1 MSESRH
7 GRVRFP
13 RLALERSSRG
23 ASLLALLA
31 LAATVFASC
40 GGGSSSTASE
50 NGPPA
55 TTGSSVVYDFTKGDS
70 LSPRGGWVFHDSR
83 WALDTVPGT
92 DGTVGLPFRYPGVEP
107 GEYGMSE
114 MRFSMARGH
123 EFWISFRWHVP
134 ANYHHRHDTRLG
146 ILPSQRVGWQ
156 LGDTVVGTD
165 GASSGVIS
173 QQDSTG
179 VFLRFAAKSYY
190 NEVWIGQVRNRN
202 RSAVATS
209 TSRSQWPANNKLLAV
224 WADDYSSRGTGSTII
239 WGTDLDWA
247 AGQKASEITV
257 GYSVGGKTVSG
268 SPASGGVLIRA
279 QDTGK
284 WIDLVFHGKFA
295 SRDGARDGVIESWFR
310 RQGET
315 SWTKAHDIR
324 DADLNRPTGVADSL
338 RTWGY
343 GYLMGWAN
351 SGYDKT
357 TTFHLSRIEHGFSR
371 PAHLG
376 NTP

>member
-1 MSESRH
+1 MPDSRH
-7 GRVRFP
+7 GRVLVPGFAFP
-13 RLALERSSRG
+13 FGRRVLA
-23 ASLLALLA
+23 A
-31 LAATVFASC
+31 LAATALVSC

-50 NGPPA
+50 GGPPS
-55 TTGSSVVYDFTKGDS
+55 TFGTSVVYDFTKGDS

-83 WALDTVPGT
+83 WELATIPGT
-92 DGTVGLPFRYPGVEP
+92 EGTVGLPFRYPGVEP
-107 GEYGMSE
+107 GGYGMSE
-114 MRFSMARGH
+114 MRFSMARGD

-134 ANYHHRHDTRLG
+134 ANYHHRHDTRLE
-146 ILPSQRVGWQ
+146 IPASQRVGWQ

-165 GASSGVIS
+165 GTSRGVIS

-179 VFLRFAAKSYY
+179 LFLRYATKSYY
-190 NEVWIGQVRNRN
+190 NEVWIGDVRNQT
-202 RSAVATS
+202 RSARATS

-224 WADDYSSRGTGSTII
+224 WADEYSARGTGSTIV

-247 AGQKASEITV
+247 SGEKASEITV
-257 GYSVGGKTVSG
+257 GYSVGGKTVTG
-268 SPASGGVLIRA
+268 APASGGILIRS
-279 QDTGK
+279 QDAGK
-284 WIDLVFHGKFA
+284 WIDLVFHGQFA
-295 SRDGARDGVIESWFR
+295 SGSGTRDGVIETWYL

-324 DADLNRPTGVADSL
+324 DAQLVRPTVGADSL

-351 SGYDKT
+351 SGYDQE
-357 TTFHLSRIEHGFSR
+357 TTFHLSRIEHGLSR